1 MRLDIAGKPQ
11 LARSLSLV
19 NREGREGREMK
30 NKKTIRKLTPLA
42 RKAAKLSRAIRST
55 QRAIDNLCE
64 EIATLEAINK
74 ALERLKDHQAD
85 MIARH
90 NHQAATD
97 AATLN
102 ANGRPPTGGDAAKGQ
117 PILPLFEEIMQEP
130 WPPDSG
136 LQP

>member
-1 MRLDIAGKPQ
+1 MR
-11 LARSLSLV
+11 
-19 NREGREGREMK
+19 
-30 NKKTIRKLTPLA
+30 NKKTIRKLAPLA

-97 AATLN
+97 AASEASNLN
-102 ANGRPPTGGDAAKGQ
+102 AKAGGDAAKGQ
-117 PILPLFEEIMQEP
+117 PILPLFEEIMQES
-130 WPPDSG
+130 WPPDSW
-136 LQP
+136 LQL